1 MIRNIHY
8 SSTNAS
14 LIDHVQFTND
24 LFDNSQEDYSGKDR
38 ELIENILS
46 KMPAYTGNMIQR
58 HIAGVFSKNSKFSHI
73 SFGFNYLLNK
83 PTALASRPSVK
94 KPHTVAPI
102 PSVNKPMQLA
112 SIPSV
117 NKPMQLASIPSVNKP
132 CSGDCNTTGSR
143 QSSVHAE
150 EAAIRQWLKNFRLSH
165 LLRRIKYGKWC
176 FLPSERRLQPS

>member
-83 PTALASRPSVK
+83 PTQLASRPSVK
-94 KPHTVAPI
+94 KPQYVAPI
-102 PSVNKPMQLA
+102 PSL
-112 SIPSV
+112 
-117 NKPMQLASIPSVNKP
+117 NKP